1 MRNTKAIITIL
12 FLGLFTI
19 CSFQQAAFAQ
29 KKAKEKKDKKSKT
42 TQPEPSQMSKEMY
55 ILSTR
60 SGDVE
65 AQTAQIAQ
73 MRKKKGKI
81 SIAESRNQ
89 FVKQRRKERK
99 KLMEELK
106 KPQYRDPSF
115 FGHKKKPKKRP
126 VGKQKLC
133 KECGIYH

>member
-1 MRNTKAIITIL
+1 MKDFKAIITIL

-19 CSFQQAAFAQ
+19 CSFQNDAYAQ
-29 KKAKEKKDKKSKT
+29 KQKKQKGKKKKNVA
-42 TQPEPSQMSKEMY
+42 PNPSQMSKEMY

-60 SGDVE
+60 SGDVS
-65 AQTAQIAQ
+65 AQEQHITK
-73 MRKKKGKI
+73 MRKKKGKM
-81 SIAESRNQ
+81 SIAEARNR
-89 FVKQRRKERK
+89 FVDQRRKDRQ
-99 KLMEELK
+99 KLMQELK

>member
-1 MRNTKAIITIL
+1 MKNTKAIITIL

-19 CSFQQAAFAQ
+19 CSFQNDAFAQ
-29 KKAKEKKDKKSKT
+29 KKKKKKGKKSKVT
-42 TQPEPSQMSKEMY
+42 SPDPSQMSKEMY

-60 SGDVE
+60 SGDV
-65 AQTAQIAQ
+65 TAQEQHITK
-73 MRKKKGKI
+73 MRKKRGKL
-81 SIAESRNQ
+81 SIAEARNQ
-89 FVKQRRKERK
+89 FVDQRRKEK
-99 KLMEELK
+99 KRIMEEMK